1 VAACGPGGGGS
12 IAPSAAASSEPS
24 GSEGAGEIYTIG
36 VTDDATLG
44 AYLTGADGM
53 TLYIFKNDSADT
65 STCADA
71 CAAKWPPLTVEPGE
85 SAEAGDGVTGELGT
99 ISRADGTTQVTYDHQ
114 PLYYFA
120 DDAAAGD
127 TNGQGIGGA
136 WFVAPV
142 SDETPMPSASYS
154 HGDY

>member
-1 VAACGPGGGGS
+1 M
-12 IAPSAAASSEPS
+12 EPS
-24 GSEGAGEIYTIG
+24 GSEGAGEVYSIG

-71 CAAKWPPLTVEPGE
+71 CAAKWPPLTVEAGE
-85 SAEAGDGVTGELGT
+85 SAVAGKGVSGELGT
-99 ISRADGTTQVTYDHQ
+99 ITRADGTTQVTYDHQ
-114 PLYYFA
+114 PLYYYA

-127 TNGQGIGGA
+127 TNGQGIGGV
-136 WFVAPV
+136 WFVAPAGGD
-142 SDETPMPSASYS
+142 SAAPSETPSR
-154 HGDY
+154 GDY